1 MIVGL
6 DMGGT
11 HIDAII
17 MNDGAITKVVKKPAD
32 YDDLFHSIWST
43 LKELLQG
50 IDPSAIKKINLST
63 TISTNAI
70 VENKT
75 ARVGMII
82 QGGPGLPNEHVA
94 VGAENVFISGYT
106 DHRGEVVSDI
116 DTKEINE
123 AIELFNDRK
132 IADIAVV
139 TKFSTR
145 NPTSELAIAKRVSEQ
160 FQKITLGHQT
170 SGKLNFP
177 RRVNTSY
184 LNAAVYDTFSRF
196 SDNITLS
203 LEKEGVQ
210 ARVSILKADGGIM
223 SIDSAKHMPVETI
236 LSGPAASLMGIQ
248 ALLDT
253 HEDAILLDV
262 GGTTTDLFFLADG
275 VPLFEPVGI
284 KIDAYKTLVRSI
296 YSVSIGLG
304 GDSRIIVE
312 DKKLK
317 IGPRRQGKPFALGGP
332 VATPTDAMI
341 VLGQLDIGD
350 SALAK
355 EALAPLATDLGLSID
370 EVANEVLD
378 TMARMIKA
386 KADELL
392 SEINSKPVY
401 TVKEL
406 LHGKQLVPKSIGMI
420 GGPANVLAPRLE
432 KEFHIPCRY
441 PQYYEV
447 ANAIGAALAKTTTE
461 INLIADTSRGTLSV
475 PELGV
480 YEKIDRNYSLRAA
493 SERALTLV
501 TERAVAMGATRAG
514 LETEIIEESVFNMV
528 DGFRTKGQNIRIKAQ
543 VKPGL
548 IHSLKGRVVCK
559 TKTDDT
565 EVIPPIEK
573 IDGIRV
579 NGRPGS
585 LSTCNAQADVATG
598 TGKGFAT
605 ASGGTH
611 A

>member
-17 MNDGAITKVVKKPAD
+17 MRNGRVIKVVKKPTD

-50 IDPSAIKKINLST
+50 MDPAAIKKINLST

-94 VGAENVFISGYT
+94 VGHEPVFIRGYT

-116 DTKEINE
+116 DTKEIDD
-123 AIELFNDRK
+123 AIELFNGAK
-132 IADIAVV
+132 IENVAVV

-145 NPTSELAIAKRVSEQ
+145 NPTSELVIAKRVSEQ

-196 SDNITLS
+196 SDSITLS
-203 LEKEGVQ
+203 LEKEGIQ
-210 ARVSILKADGGIM
+210 APVSILKADGGIM
-223 SIDSAKHMPVETI
+223 SLDSAKDMPVETI

-253 HEDAILLDV
+253 DEDAILLYV
-262 GGTTTDLFFLADG
+262 GGTTTDMFFLADG
-275 VPLFEPVGI
+275 IPLFEPVGI
-284 KIDAYKTLVRSI
+284 KIDTYKTLVRSI
-296 YSVSIGLG
+296 YSVSMGLG
-304 GDSRIIVE
+304 GDSGIIIE

-341 VLGQLDIGD
+341 VLGQLAIGD
-350 SALAK
+350 KALAE
-355 EALAPLATDLGLSID
+355 EALAQLATVLGLSVE
-370 EVANEVLD
+370 EVANEILD
-378 TMARMIKA
+378 TMARMVKA

-401 TVKEL
+401 TVEEL
-406 LHGKQLVPKSIGMI
+406 LHGKQLVPQVINMI
-420 GGPANVLAPRLE
+420 GGPAHVLAPRLE
-432 KEFHIPCRY
+432 KEFNIPCRY
-441 PQYYEV
+441 PHHYEV
-447 ANAIGAALAKTTTE
+447 ANAIGAALAKITTE

-480 YEKIDRNYSLRAA
+480 YEKIPRHYNVSSAR
-493 SERALTLV
+493 ERALALV
-501 TERAVAMGATRAG
+501 TERALSMGAERAD
-514 LETEIIEESVFNMV
+514 LETEIIEESVFNRV
-528 DGFRTKGQNIRIKAQ
+528 DGFRTQGQNIRMKAQ

-548 IHSLKGRVVCK
+548 THNLKG
-559 TKTDDT
+559 
-565 EVIPPIEK
+565 
-573 IDGIRV
+573 
-579 NGRPGS
+579 
-585 LSTCNAQADVATG
+585 
-598 TGKGFAT
+598 GK
-605 ASGGTH
+605 H